1 MCRELGPLRLPS
13 ASPNRGPSYHVTR
26 RSRAQAQAERIVTP
40 MKIFYGEQRNT
51 LLSRATQLLLGG
63 ALKGRVLL
71 LNTSYDVIKA
81 LYMIRTGLKGS
92 ANAMNIS
99 YGL

>member
-40 MKIFYGEQRNT
+40 LAK
-51 LLSRATQLLLGG
+51 
-63 ALKGRVLL
+63 
-71 LNTSYDVIKA
+71 
-81 LYMIRTGLKGS
+81 
-92 ANAMNIS
+92 
-99 YGL
+99 